1 MADPPHV
8 PDHVHG
14 LLDWASD
21 FWSRV
26 KEAFSP
32 RLSEQE
38 AVDALLC
45 FAIDVGVATHG
56 EDKAL
61 EDLYI
66 YNPSLEQ
73 RAQDCLVQ
81 AAAKKKMPFTFA
93 DVTAAILGATQRLEA
108 AKANAAREE
117 EALIRAVQKSRV
129 AHAQVLEIE
138 ALLQC
143 DEQGA
148 FVHGVDVHAVEKLCH
163 VMNYT
168 DLVGWGRAARAL
180 RDSNGDTDAAYLLLV
195 GIAPEPNRRIT
206 RGSSSSSGAASSSTD
221 LPPRALPRRRERY
234 PGIDEV
240 DEDDEDVEEDKVVVI
255 DSDDAEDMNNEVD
268 EDDADEDEDD
278 EDEEDADEDD
288 EDDNDEDDDDDE
300 DGDGD
305 PHDAEDMN
313 DEDDDD
319 DEDGDGD
326 PHDAEDM
333 NDEDDED
340 DEDADE
346 DDEDDNDEDVVLSP
360 HEDDVDDEDVLLSQ
374 RKRRRQP

>member
-38 AVDALLC
+38 AVDHLLC
-45 FAIDVGVATHG
+45 FAIDVGVARHG

-81 AAAKKKMPFTFA
+81 AAAKKKMPFKFA

-180 RDSNGDTDAAYLLLV
+180 RDSNGDADAAYLLLV

-278 EDEEDADEDD
+278 EDEDD
-288 EDDNDEDDDDDE
+288 EDFE
-300 DGDGD
+300 DG
-305 PHDAEDMN
+305 EVVVI

>member
-14 LLDWASD
+14 LLDWALD

-38 AVDALLC
+38 AVDHLLC
-45 FAIDVGVATHG
+45 FAIDVGVARHG

-81 AAAKKKMPFTFA
+81 AAAKKKMPFKFA

-180 RDSNGDTDAAYLLLV
+180 RDSNGDADAAYRLLV
-195 GIAPEPNRRIT
+195 GIAPEPNGRIT

-221 LPPRALPRRRERY
+221 RPRNEGRPRALCRRPERY
-234 PGIDEV
+234 RTNDERSLGGAGGRTP
-240 DEDDEDVEEDKVVVI
+240 VEGSDGDKVTQPSTQRVRRTNQPTHSVRANCSGAV
-255 DSDDAEDMNNEVD
+255 DVRKPVQVGKQGTNNIKHRPETSCSLLALFGV
-268 EDDADEDEDD
+268 EL
-278 EDEEDADEDD
+278 
-288 EDDNDEDDDDDE
+288 
-300 DGDGD
+300 GSG
-305 PHDAEDMN
+305 H
-313 DEDDDD
+313 
-319 DEDGDGD
+319 
-326 PHDAEDM
+326 
-333 NDEDDED
+333 
-340 DEDADE
+340 
-346 DDEDDNDEDVVLSP
+346 VYSL
-360 HEDDVDDEDVLLSQ
+360 HEDSATRCSEDSHTPTALLHAAS
-374 RKRRRQP
+374 KAL